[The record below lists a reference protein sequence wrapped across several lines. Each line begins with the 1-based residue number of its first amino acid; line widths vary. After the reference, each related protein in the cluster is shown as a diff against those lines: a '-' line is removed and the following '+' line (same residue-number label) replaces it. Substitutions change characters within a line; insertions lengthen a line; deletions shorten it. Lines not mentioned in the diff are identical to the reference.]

1 MINSR
6 LPVKKV
12 LFILKRRED
21 FNATVHSHVG
31 LSTGLYNSASFVH
44 NMLNDLGIESNL
56 EVANDNNCIDRLV
69 TKHRPTHVIIE
80 ALWVVPTKFSVLCKL
95 HPDVTWIIRLHSEMP
110 FMAGE
115 GNAMDWI
122 GDYSRFK
129 NIIVACNAPRML
141 RETRLYLQHLNQWD
155 NATTNE
161 RVIYLPN
168 YYPQD
173 YVAKPFKKNKYWID
187 IGCFGAVRPLKNH
200 LLQAFGAIE
209 FAEKIGKQ
217 LRFHVNAGRIEM
229 QGGPTLNNLKG
240 LFQQIS
246 DHGHQLVNHQ
256 WTPREGFLELCSTM
270 DIGLQVSFSET
281 FNIVGADVISQGVP
295 LVGSVE
301 IPWAIPFTGANPT
314 ESSEICDK
322 LMLAYRLPQ
331 TNVRLNQW
339 ALTRYTNKTA
349 KVWDKYF
356 A

>member
-1 MINSR
+1 M
-6 LPVKKV
+6 KKV

-56 EVANDNNCIDRLV
+56 EVAIDNNCIDRLV

-80 ALWVVPTKFSVLCKL
+80 ALWVVPSKFIILQKL
-95 HPDVTWIIRLHSEMP
+95 HPDIKWIIRLHSDMP

-115 GNAMDWI
+115 GNAMDWL

-155 NATTNE
+155 NATTNK

-229 QGGPTLNNLKG
+229 QGGPALNNLKG

-356 A
+356 SSTESYK